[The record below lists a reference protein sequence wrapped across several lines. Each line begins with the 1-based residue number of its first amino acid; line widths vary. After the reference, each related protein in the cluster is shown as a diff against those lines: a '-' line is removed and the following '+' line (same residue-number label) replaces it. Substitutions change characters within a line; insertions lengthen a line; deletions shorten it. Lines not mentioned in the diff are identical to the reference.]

1 MLHLQSMETTTA
13 MILMAAIGLCAGLG
27 SGIFGIGGGVVIVP
41 ALVFIAGFSQHRATG
56 TSIAV
61 LLPPIGLA
69 AAFEYARH
77 GQVDWRAAAVIAVMM
92 FVGAYLGAVV
102 ANKTGEAQLK
112 LIFGFFLLALS
123 AYTINGAFKDRRKD
137 AANQKAAPVALIKAT
152 PPVAPAPERRKV
164 VA

>member
-1 MLHLQSMETTTA
+1 MEQTTA
-13 MILMAAIGLCAGLG
+13 LLLMAAIGLSAGLG

-41 ALVFIAGFSQHRATG
+41 ALVFIAGFTQHRATG

-69 AAFEYARH
+69 AVFEYSRH
-77 GQVDWRAAAVIAVMM
+77 GQVDWRAAMIIAAMM

-102 ANKTGEAQLK
+102 ANKMGEAQLK

-123 AYTINGAFKDRRKD
+123 LYTIGGALKSRGRDVR
-137 AANQKAAPVALIKAT
+137 NEVAVRAGVL
-152 PPVAPAPERRKV
+152 VEKV
-164 VA
+164 S